1 MGRKVVGK
9 GGRGNRMK
17 REEEENVRETRGK
30 KRGRGGKYR
39 GRGKEREERER
50 KAGRTVSIRGRWR
63 TCTGVRL
70 LQQRY
75 LLKYLFRPWL
85 QLPT

>member
-39 GRGKEREERER
+39 GRGKEREVKKGGKGEESGSYSKHTRQM
-50 KAGRTVSIRGRWR
+50 AYVHWRTVVAAKVL
-63 TCTGVRL
+63 T
-70 LQQRY
+70 
-75 LLKYLFRPWL
+75 
-85 QLPT
+85 